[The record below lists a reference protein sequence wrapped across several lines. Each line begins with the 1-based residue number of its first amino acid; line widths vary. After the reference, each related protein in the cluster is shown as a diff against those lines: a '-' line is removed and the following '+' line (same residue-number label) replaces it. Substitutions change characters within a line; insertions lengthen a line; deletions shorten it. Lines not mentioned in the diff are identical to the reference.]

1 MNFEPCDGPF
11 RLEVAR
17 YCVVFYTDPRN
28 SFDIRYVRSRQVN
41 DCIEAIHNISLGSSI
56 RYVPSIYYGL
66 VGVARYLKSRCDTY
80 RDTSLMLRLI
90 DYQAKIKEA

>member
-1 MNFEPCDGPF
+1 MCDVCVCV
-11 RLEVAR
+11 RVTEVR
-17 YCVVFYTDPRN
+17 VGGGCRSWETR
-28 SFDIRYVRSRQVN
+28 VRQGGV
-41 DCIEAIHNISLGSSI
+41 GGG
-56 RYVPSIYYGL
+56 VGWG